1 MQSGSLAARCRGRW
15 PEIWRRL
22 VPYEELFK
30 AIDRLPRKTHGWCPS
45 PLHNDQRHGDAF
57 RAFPDVVM
65 YGGVVCNTCGVFPT
79 GFETT
84 MWLLNTDEKTTGR
97 ELRRVLDE
105 MDSRVGAPPPMIV
118 SAPREKSSE
127 RDEWQGP
134 TREALLELRNQAKP
148 LTHKDAEPA
157 RRYLTSRGFAALDL
171 STFQPLRCHRGL
183 PYYDEDRQFVGCF
196 PTLIAD
202 IEVPAGEVVSIQRY
216 FLTADG
222 QKAPV
227 KSVKKLLTM
236 AGANASGGSLRLH
249 PPGPV
254 LMTCE
259 GFENGLPGLL
269 RNPHLPLWPALTAA
283 LLGSLVVPPVVRHI
297 VVWAD
302 PDKAGRNAVNK
313 LTARMAA
320 EARTVEALYPRD
332 TQLDWNDVFLRFGV
346 EAIPKLS
353 SSVRMLPTAY
363 RLAQLRHGVVVRG

>member
-1 MQSGSLAARCRGRW
+1 MESQSLTQRCRGRW

-22 VPYEELFK
+22 VPYEALFK
-30 AIDRLPRKTHGWCPS
+30 AIDRLPKKTHGWCPS
-45 PLHNDQRHGDAF
+45 PRHHDQQHGDAF

-65 YGGVVCNTCGVFPT
+65 SGGVVCNTCGTFPT

-105 MDSRVGAPPPMIV
+105 MDSSVGASPPMIV
-118 SAPREKSSE
+118 SPPREKSFE
-127 RDEWQGP
+127 RDGWQGP
-134 TREALLELRNQAKP
+134 TREALLALRHQAQP
-148 LTHKDAEPA
+148 LTHEDAEPA
-157 RRYLTSRGFAALDL
+157 RRYLASRGFTALEL
-171 STFQPLRCHRGL
+171 STLQPLRCHRGL
-183 PYYDEDRQFVGCF
+183 PYYDEDRQFCGCF

-249 PPGPV
+249 PPGSV

-259 GFENGLPGLL
+259 GFENGFPGLL
-269 RNPHLPLWPALTAA
+269 RNPHLPLWPSLTAA
-283 LLGSLVVPPVVRHI
+283 LLGSLVVPSVVRHI

-302 PDKAGRNAVNK
+302 PDQAGRNAVNK

-332 TQLDWNDVFLRFGV
+332 TRLDWNDVFLRFGI

-353 SSVRMLPTAY
+353 SSVRMLPTAH
-363 RLAQLRHGVVVRG
+363 RLAQLSHGTVIRG